1 MDLDGVGSPVA
12 LAERIHQLLPDLPPD
27 FALEPLCK
35 ALDIASI
42 EELQTEGFEA
52 ALIADE
58 AKASAA
64 ILVAAN
70 RLAQRTRFSIAHELG
85 HFLIPT
91 HLPRANCSID
101 DLHSVDRKAR
111 DRGRRIEAEANRFA
125 AHLLMPGK
133 AIRQHIRNSTGDL
146 PALAQMSDLYAVSKE
161 AMARRWVDLH
171 DHPIA
176 IVIAQHSRIVRLYR
190 GDEFPW
196 LASGFG
202 ELLPDGSQ
210 AAEAS
215 VRPGEH
221 TELEEVEPDIWLEER
236 DAERVLALEEQILGQ
251 GQGYAI
257 VFLRAELDDE

>member
-42 EELQTEGFEA
+42 EELRTEGFEA

-58 AKASAA
+58 AKASGA

-91 HLPRANCSID
+91 HLPKANCSVS
-101 DLHSVDRKAR
+101 DLHSVDGKAR

-125 AHLLMPGK
+125 AHLLMPSK
-133 AIRQHIRNSTGDL
+133 AIRQRIRNTIGDL
-146 PALAQMSDLYAVSKE
+146 PALAEMSDLYAVSKE

-171 DHPIA
+171 DDPIA
-176 IVIAQHSRIVRLYR
+176 VLIAKHGRIVRLYR

-196 LASGFG
+196 LASGYG
-202 ELLPDGSQ
+202 EPLPDGSL
-210 AAEAS
+210 AAVPS

-221 TELEEVEPDIWLEER
+221 TELEEIEPDVWLGES
-236 DAERVLALEEQILGQ
+236 DAKRVLALDEQVLGQ